1 MKNNFVDGIIT
12 IDLMDVRFIDRL
24 TKAAVGI
31 GLLKPVNKVS
41 VVNTKTGA
49 LEGYFVSVLGKNAAV
64 RAFEKW
70 TDWKVPGAVQYVVDV
85 TNAGAI
91 TGFAK
96 K

>member
-12 IDLMDVRFIDRL
+12 IDLTDVRPIDRL
-24 TKAAVGI
+24 AKIAIGI
-31 GLLKPVNKVS
+31 GLLKPVNKLS
-41 VVNTKTGA
+41 VLNTKTGV
-49 LEGYFVSVLGKNAAV
+49 LEGYFVSVLGKNTAV

-70 TDWKVPGAVQYVVDV
+70 TDWKVPGAVQYLVDV
-85 TNAGAI
+85 TKDGAI